1 MAVSCGTQGSTL
13 EAKRGLPSLSRSRV
27 RSVSLPR
34 SRRVSS
40 TGVGAAPS
48 STGTEGPKSSS
59 CKRSEQCLPISR
71 PSNLGAPGPEHR
83 RVRPPTGNHDA
94 RGPRIGSGMRSRG
107 INQLGERLTHTQQ
120 CSPARRRILS
130 RRREHALA
138 LALVHPR
145 KRIVQAYGPSV
156 EGGMDQFPGGDS
168 MGGIAHTAGG
178 PRRNGFCVIL
188 VSSFRPSSCIRFLP
202 RHVHIS
208 PTSSPPS
215 LPLPTIG
222 VNVNQHARAV
232 RNNAAPRKERVA
244 WTPAAKDA
252 DAQDVG
258 AEGGGGPGASYKEY
272 GSVFEM
278 EPAAKAKTQPNAWK
292 STSPACDLVVRY
304 AGVLRAPVGVTVSA
318 RKSSHAAA
326 SIGAPWKRRY
336 SRPSMPP
343 ARAALRPPPVPRR
356 RRGTPHSAQIRPPRA
371 HGPRQEAGRRACL
384 LADGVRGQDH
394 RREDGLM
401 HQRFHRPLPL
411 PLVLTPPS
419 LVGGEYPSAPATL
432 KPGCLNPKNARFFLP
447 TLPTSLLCPPPPP
460 ISSGIPL

>member
-94 RGPRIGSGMRSRG
+94 RGPRIGALPLDDGFYRDVGSMRWPLPLSIRG
-107 INQLGERLTHTQQ
+107 RGLCKHMDL
-120 CSPARRRILS
+120 LS
-130 RRREHALA
+130 REEWINSRAATPWAGCLA
-138 LALVHPR
+138 IASSHPLADRPH
-145 KRIVQAYGPSV
+145 G
-156 EGGMDQFPGGDS
+156 
-168 MGGIAHTAGG
+168 GG
-178 PRRNGFCVIL
+178 PTSQWVLCDPRFIFPPIL
-188 VSSFRPSSCIRFLP
+188 VYSFPSTARTP
-202 RHVHIS
+202 IS

-258 AEGGGGPGASYKEY
+258 GARRCGWSAVGCPSAYTNAGKSRARRSHAAAQYERRRDNTEY

-304 AGVLRAPVGVTVSA
+304 AGVLRAPVLPCG
-318 RKSSHAAA
+318 R
-326 SIGAPWKRRY
+326 IDRRT
-336 SRPSMPP
+336 ME
-343 ARAALRPPPVPRR
+343 
-356 RRGTPHSAQIRPPRA
+356 AQILAPIYATRA
-371 HGPRQEAGRRACL
+371 RCASTSSGA
-384 LADGVRGQDH
+384 
-394 RREDGLM
+394 
-401 HQRFHRPLPL
+401 
-411 PLVLTPPS
+411 
-419 LVGGEYPSAPATL
+419 APATRYATQRTNS
-432 KPGCLNPKNARFFLP
+432 PSTRARPATRGREKSMVSASSFHPSSRRSASSP
-447 TLPTSLLCPPPPP
+447 TASAVRTTVAKTGSCTSASIVPSPSP
-460 ISSGIPL
+460 SS